1 MDKEKKS
8 LSPSLQIGKANKNVS
23 RQWKIVICEGRRQ
36 RQRDRHCEEK
46 TELKMRL
53 DYKLNAKRNTN
64 NIMPISSNQAY
75 KKMIFYI
82 DK

>member
-1 MDKEKKS
+1 MEKEKKS

-36 RQRDRHCEEK
+36 RDRHCEEM
-46 TELKMRL
+46 TELKKRL

-75 KKMIFYI
+75 KKMILYI